1 MPLPRDVS
9 TNPLVLAKTLK
20 HLASFFRAKHAAP
33 TRRQH
38 QPARAREDAQAPR
51 VVRLRAA
58 GVREWFAREGLL
70 DILPEGMAPIDLRL
84 GDKRSTASDI
94 DAMARRMPAAHT
106 ASDAGEEKVEVPAAQ
121 L

>member
-20 HLASFFRAKHAAP
+20 HLASFASGARRRARSSPFLRASAQRAAAARAGGCSLVPGQLARTSKFAGLKRQGASDAGEEKVPTAP
-33 TRRQH
+33 T
-38 QPARAREDAQAPR
+38 P
-51 VVRLRAA
+51 
-58 GVREWFAREGLL
+58 
-70 DILPEGMAPIDLRL
+70 
-84 GDKRSTASDI
+84 
-94 DAMARRMPAAHT
+94 